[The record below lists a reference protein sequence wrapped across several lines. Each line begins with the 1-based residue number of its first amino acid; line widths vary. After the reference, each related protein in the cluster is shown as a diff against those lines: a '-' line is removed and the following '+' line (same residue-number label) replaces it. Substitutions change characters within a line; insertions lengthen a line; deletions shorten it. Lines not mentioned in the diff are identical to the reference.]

1 MVPLACINAGQYW
14 KGQDRQFHKEMTLTT
29 RRDAAQPHETTD
41 WRFASVKE
49 RSTVM
54 SGITDQIKGRIKEVA
69 SALSILTGG
78 RTMKRR
84 LMVTLLPLCAVVLV
98 AVACTGPA
106 GPAGPTGMTG
116 MTGAQGSTGM
126 TGVQGSTGMTGV
138 QGSAGIT
145 GVQGPAGIT
154 GAQGAPASSRWTLV
168 KEFMF
173 DFDRSDI
180 RNSESRKPAE
190 VAAYMSQNP
199 SVRLGLAG
207 YTNTQSTDQ
216 YNLPLSQRR
225 VATVRD
231 ALIQAGVPADRIET
245 GTFGTDRFMCN
256 PSTEQCSQRE
266 GRVEVLVRASS

>member
-1 MVPLACINAGQYW
+1 
-14 KGQDRQFHKEMTLTT
+14 
-29 RRDAAQPHETTD
+29 
-41 WRFASVKE
+41 
-49 RSTVM
+49 M
-54 SGITDQIKGRIKEVA
+54 SGKTDQIKEVA
-69 SALSILTGG
+69 SVLSISTGG
-78 RTMKRR
+78 RTTKRR
-84 LMVTLLPLCAVVLV
+84 LLVSLLPLCAGLLV

-116 MTGAQGSTGM
+116 MTGR
-126 TGVQGSTGMTGV
+126 QGSTGMTGV

-154 GAQGAPASSRWTLV
+154 GAQGAPASSQPGVRWTLV

-173 DFDRSDI
+173 DYDRPEI
-180 RNSESRKPAE
+180 RYSEAKKPAE
-190 VAAYMSQNP
+190 VAAYMNQYP

-225 VATVRD
+225 VENVRD

-256 PSTEQCSQRE
+256 SSSEQCPRRE
-266 GRVEVLVRASS
+266 GRVEVLARASY

>member
-1 MVPLACINAGQYW
+1 
-14 KGQDRQFHKEMTLTT
+14 
-29 RRDAAQPHETTD
+29 
-41 WRFASVKE
+41 
-49 RSTVM
+49 
-54 SGITDQIKGRIKEVA
+54 
-69 SALSILTGG
+69 
-78 RTMKRR
+78 
-84 LMVTLLPLCAVVLV
+84 
-98 AVACTGPA
+98 
-106 GPAGPTGMTG
+106 MTG

-138 QGSAGIT
+138 QGPT
-145 GVQGPAGIT
+145 GST
-154 GAQGAPASSRWTLV
+154 GAQGAPASSPQPGVRWTLV

-173 DFDRSDI
+173 DYDRSDI
-180 RNSESRKPAE
+180 RYSESRKPAE

-199 SVRLGLAG
+199 SVRLGIAG

-216 YNLPLSQRR
+216 YNLPLSQAR

-256 PSTEQCSQRE
+256 SSTEQCSQRE

>member
-1 MVPLACINAGQYW
+1 
-14 KGQDRQFHKEMTLTT
+14 
-29 RRDAAQPHETTD
+29 
-41 WRFASVKE
+41 
-49 RSTVM
+49 M
-54 SGITDQIKGRIKEVA
+54 SGKNDQIKGRIKEA
-69 SALSILTGG
+69 AGALSIVTGG
-78 RTMKRR
+78 RTTKRR
-84 LMVTLLPLCAVVLV
+84 LLGALLPLCAGVLM
-98 AVACTGPA
+98 AVGCTGPA
-106 GPAGPTGMTG
+106 GPPG

-126 TGVQGSTGMTGV
+126 TGVQGSPGMTGAQGSTGMTGV

-154 GAQGAPASSRWTLV
+154 GAQGAPASTPQPGARWMLV

-173 DFDRSDI
+173 DSDRSDI

-199 SVRLGLAG
+199 SVRLGITG
-207 YTNTQSTDQ
+207 DTNGQSTDQ
-216 YNLPLSQRR
+216 YNQPLSQRR

-231 ALIQAGVPADRIET
+231 ALIQAGVAADRIET

-256 PSTEQCSQRE
+256 SSTEQCSQRE

>member
-1 MVPLACINAGQYW
+1 
-14 KGQDRQFHKEMTLTT
+14 
-29 RRDAAQPHETTD
+29 
-41 WRFASVKE
+41 
-49 RSTVM
+49 
-54 SGITDQIKGRIKEVA
+54 
-69 SALSILTGG
+69 
-78 RTMKRR
+78 
-84 LMVTLLPLCAVVLV
+84 VLV

-106 GPAGPTGMTG
+106 GPPGPTG
-116 MTGAQGSTGM
+116 MTGAQGYTGM

-138 QGSAGIT
+138 QG
-145 GVQGPAGIT
+145 PAGIA
-154 GAQGAPASSRWTLV
+154 GAQGAPASSPQPGVRWMLV

-173 DFDRSDI
+173 DYDRSDI
-180 RNSESRKPAE
+180 RYSESRKPAE

-199 SVRLGLAG
+199 SVRLGIAG

-256 PSTEQCSQRE
+256 PSTEQCLQRE

>member
-1 MVPLACINAGQYW
+1 MTGKINQIENRIKEAAEGLAIWTGGQ
-14 KGQDRQFHKEMTLTT
+14 TT
-29 RRDAAQPHETTD
+29 RR
-41 WRFASVKE
+41 RL
-49 RSTVM
+49 RL
-54 SGITDQIKGRIKEVA
+54 
-69 SALSILTGG
+69 ALF
-78 RTMKRR
+78 
-84 LMVTLLPLCAVVLV
+84 PLCAGLLV
-98 AVACTGPA
+98 AAGCTGPA

-116 MTGAQGSTGM
+116 MTGVQGSRGM

-138 QGSAGIT
+138 QGSAGMT
-145 GVQGPAGIT
+145 GVQGPAGIA
-154 GAQGAPASSRWTLV
+154 GAQGAPALSPQPGVRWTLV

-173 DFDRSDI
+173 DYDRSDI

-190 VAAYMSQNP
+190 VAAYMSENP
-199 SVRLGLAG
+199 SVRLGITG
-207 YTNTQSTDQ
+207 YTNTQSSDQ

-256 PSTEQCSQRE
+256 SSTEQCSQRE

>member
-1 MVPLACINAGQYW
+1 
-14 KGQDRQFHKEMTLTT
+14 
-29 RRDAAQPHETTD
+29 
-41 WRFASVKE
+41 
-49 RSTVM
+49 M
-54 SGITDQIKGRIKEVA
+54 SGKTDQIKGRIKEA
-69 SALSILTGG
+69 AGALTILTGG

-84 LMVTLLPLCAVVLV
+84 LLVALLPLCAGVLV

-106 GPAGPTGMTG
+106 GPTG
-116 MTGAQGSTGM
+116 MTGAQGSPGMMGVQGSPGM
-126 TGVQGSTGMTGV
+126 TGAQGSTGMTGV

-154 GAQGAPASSRWTLV
+154 GAQGAPASSPQPGLRWTLV

-180 RNSESRKPAE
+180 RYSESRKPAE

-199 SVRLGLAG
+199 SVRLGIAG
-207 YTNTQSTDQ
+207 YTNRQSADQ

-266 GRVEVLVRASS
+266 GRVEVLVRTSN

>member
-1 MVPLACINAGQYW
+1 
-14 KGQDRQFHKEMTLTT
+14 
-29 RRDAAQPHETTD
+29 
-41 WRFASVKE
+41 
-49 RSTVM
+49 M
-54 SGITDQIKGRIKEVA
+54 SGKTDQIKGRIKKAAVA
-69 SALSILTGG
+69 
-78 RTMKRR
+78 
-84 LMVTLLPLCAVVLV
+84 LLPLCAVVLV

-106 GPAGPTGMTG
+106 GPAGPTG

-154 GAQGAPASSRWTLV
+154 GAQGAPASSPQPGLRWTLV

-180 RNSESRKPAE
+180 RYSESRKPAE

-216 YNLPLSQRR
+216 YNLPLSQAR

-256 PSTEQCSQRE
+256 SSTEQCSQRE

>member
-1 MVPLACINAGQYW
+1 
-14 KGQDRQFHKEMTLTT
+14 MTLLTT
-29 RRDAAQPHETTD
+29 RHDAAQPYETTA
-41 WRFASVKE
+41 WRFASVLE

-54 SGITDQIKGRIKEVA
+54 SGKIDQIRRIKEA
-69 SALSILTGG
+69 AGAPAILPGG
-78 RTMKRR
+78 RTTKRR
-84 LMVTLLPLCAVVLV
+84 LLAGVLPLCAVVLV

-154 GAQGAPASSRWTLV
+154 GAQGAPASSQPGVRWTLV

-173 DFDRSDI
+173 DYDRSDI

-190 VAAYMSQNP
+190 VAAYMSENP
-199 SVRLGLAG
+199 SVRPGIAG
-207 YTNTQSTDQ
+207 YTNTQSSDQ

-231 ALIQAGVPADRIET
+231 ALMQAGVPADRIET

-256 PSTEQCSQRE
+256 SSTEQCSQRE

>member
-1 MVPLACINAGQYW
+1 
-14 KGQDRQFHKEMTLTT
+14 
-29 RRDAAQPHETTD
+29 
-41 WRFASVKE
+41 
-49 RSTVM
+49 M
-54 SGITDQIKGRIKEVA
+54 SGKIDQIRRIKEA
-69 SALSILTGG
+69 AGAPAILPGG
-78 RTMKRR
+78 RTTKRR
-84 LMVTLLPLCAVVLV
+84 LLAGVLPLCAVVLV

-154 GAQGAPASSRWTLV
+154 GAQGAPASSQPGVRWTLV

-173 DFDRSDI
+173 DYDRSDI

-190 VAAYMSQNP
+190 VAAYMSENP
-199 SVRLGLAG
+199 SVRLGIAG
-207 YTNTQSTDQ
+207 YTDRQSTDQ

-256 PSTEQCSQRE
+256 SSTEQCSQRE

>member
-1 MVPLACINAGQYW
+1 
-14 KGQDRQFHKEMTLTT
+14 
-29 RRDAAQPHETTD
+29 
-41 WRFASVKE
+41 
-49 RSTVM
+49 M
-54 SGITDQIKGRIKEVA
+54 SGKTDQIKRRIKEA
-69 SALSILTGG
+69 AGALSI
-78 RTMKRR
+78 
-84 LMVTLLPLCAVVLV
+84 LV

-126 TGVQGSTGMTGV
+126 TGVQGS
-138 QGSAGIT
+138 AGIT
-145 GVQGPAGIT
+145 GVQGPAGN
-154 GAQGAPASSRWTLV
+154 QGAPASSPQPGVRWTLV

-216 YNLPLSQRR
+216 YNLPLSPRR

-231 ALIQAGVPADRIET
+231 ALIQAGVSADRIET

-256 PSTEQCSQRE
+256 PSTECSQRE

>member
-1 MVPLACINAGQYW
+1 
-14 KGQDRQFHKEMTLTT
+14 
-29 RRDAAQPHETTD
+29 
-41 WRFASVKE
+41 
-49 RSTVM
+49 M
-54 SGITDQIKGRIKEVA
+54 SGKTDQIKRRIKEA
-69 SALSILTGG
+69 AGALSI
-78 RTMKRR
+78 
-84 LMVTLLPLCAVVLV
+84 LV

-106 GPAGPTGMTG
+106 GPPGPTGMTG

-126 TGVQGSTGMTGV
+126 TGVQGS
-138 QGSAGIT
+138 AGIT
-145 GVQGPAGIT
+145 GVQGPAGT
-154 GAQGAPASSRWTLV
+154 SSPQPGVRWTLV

-207 YTNTQSTDQ
+207 YTNRQSTDQ

-231 ALIQAGVPADRIET
+231 ALIQAGVSADRIET

-256 PSTEQCSQRE
+256 PSTECSQRE